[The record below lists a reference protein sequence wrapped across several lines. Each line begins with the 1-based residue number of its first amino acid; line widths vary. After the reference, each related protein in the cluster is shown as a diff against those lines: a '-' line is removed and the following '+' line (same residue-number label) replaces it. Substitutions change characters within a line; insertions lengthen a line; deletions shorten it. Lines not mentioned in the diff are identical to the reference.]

1 VATSRYRESRTLV
14 RRLVRLPG
22 EDRAQFRAK
31 LSLLREHFERFN
43 VDTSDLCQWLMGL
56 RRQRPDPEHPQRFG
70 PLGDFLL
77 EPALDSESPDE
88 SRRDAWRLHVFD
100 AVAGIRPLTSLDGRP
115 LPDHLRR
122 AIEEVSAL
130 PRTRSAQRL
139 FERMREVEPGHRLV
153 LLKAAAEWIVARY
166 QRGVE
171 NWVRQR
177 EEWAREKDEW
187 ERRHPALT
195 PDIRERFTAI
205 FRRLADPERPGRT
218 GLRRKNP
225 RLCPYDRLKLN
236 IDNCIYAG
244 QKGHAP
250 LCWKYDKFVQAL
262 RGDSKPPYT
271 PDRFWE
277 DANRFLQLC
286 RENKNRWQTDQP
298 LQSPNLPDLLY
309 RTEQVPQKRRDL
321 FQRFKTCWQ
330 RYLRH
335 MGLTAENVVRRGE
348 LPHCPKIG
356 KTHEQSD
363 CRWNP
368 HTDLCRQ
375 YRSELTGLNGLDEQT
390 LQQER
395 TYREWRKLYLAGP
408 RKPSFKYPSA
418 RDLPMPKI
426 FGRDFYQL
434 DLERSV
440 LRLRL
445 EGMPAS
451 EWLEFG
457 MTPWPR
463 DYSPT
468 RTQVADRI
476 TSVHVNFVGTRARVG
491 LRFGVPHAASKFGCT
506 QDQLDE
512 LRSRVYPRA
521 AQDAQFVRAA
531 RDLLLSPLTD
541 ERREQVRVL
550 AVDLGETGA
559 HAAVYEGRRFQA
571 DCALKINKIDRL
583 YETPAQRSTS
593 TPRQDQAPQATSVP
607 GLNTN
612 HLARHFARAA
622 ESAQDIAQHRL
633 GSPPPPDS
641 SRPPVATFAPHDLLG
656 LKRHVRW
663 MIRDWVR
670 LNARQ
675 VIQTARE
682 HRCDLIVFESLR
694 GNRLPGYDQVGSEAE
709 RKKLARTLFA
719 YGQVRRKVTE
729 KAVELGMRVVT
740 VPDFKSS
747 QVCSECGH
755 VQLNVGRWRK
765 NKMQGK
771 FSCECT
777 ECTEADTA
785 RTPRQPARSPTP
797 ASQAPQRP
805 GGMAVNPSTTR
816 PCICRN
822 KRMNSDLNAAKVLA
836 RVFWGEIELPPRD
849 TSVRCGP

>member
-1 VATSRYRESRTLV
+1 MATSRYRESRTLV

-56 RRQRPDPEHPQRFG
+56 RRQQADPEHPQRFG

-77 EPALDSESPDE
+77 EPALDSEPLDE
-88 SRRDAWRLHVFD
+88 SRRDAWRLQVFD
-100 AVAGIRPLTSLDGRP
+100 AVAGIRPLTNLDGRP

-130 PRTRSAQRL
+130 PRTRSARRL

-205 FRRLADPERPGRT
+205 FRRLADPDRPGRT

-250 LCWKYDKFVQAL
+250 LCWKYVEFVKEL
-262 RGDSKPPYT
+262 RGNSKPPCT
-271 PDRFWE
+271 PERFWE
-277 DANRFLQLC
+277 DASRFLKLC
-286 RENKNRWQTDQP
+286 RENGWQTDRP

-309 RTEQVPQKRRDL
+309 RTEQDLRKRRDL
-321 FQRFKTCWQ
+321 FQRFKTCWK

-335 MGLTAENVVRRGE
+335 MGLPPETVVRRGE
-348 LPHCPKIG
+348 LPHCRTIG
-356 KTHEQSD
+356 QTHEQSD

-390 LQQER
+390 LQLER

-426 FGRDFYQL
+426 FGQGFYQL

-445 EGMPAS
+445 EGTQS
-451 EWLEFG
+451 GEWLEFG

-463 DYSPT
+463 YYSPT

-476 TSVHVNFVGTRARVG
+476 TSVHVNFIGTRARVG
-491 LRFGVPHAASKFGCT
+491 LRFDAPHAASKFGCS
-506 QDQLDE
+506 QDRLDE

-531 RDLLLSPLTD
+531 RELLLSTLTD
-541 ERREQVRVL
+541 VRPEQVRVL

-559 HAAVYEGRRFQA
+559 HAAVYEGRSFQA
-571 DCALKINKIDRL
+571 DCALRINKIDRL
-583 YETPAQRSTS
+583 YETPTQRPT
-593 TPRQDQAPQATSVP
+593 TPRPDQTSPAPSDP

-612 HLARHFARAA
+612 HLGRHFARAA
-622 ESAQDIAQHRL
+622 ESAQAIAEHRL
-633 GSPPPPDS
+633 GSTPPPDS
-641 SRPPVATFAPHDLLG
+641 SRPPVATLAPHDLLG

-675 VIQTARE
+675 IIQTARE

-719 YGQVRRKVTE
+719 YGKVRRKVTE

-755 VQLNVGRWRK
+755 VQLIVREWRK
-765 NKMQGK
+765 NKRQGQ

-777 ECTEADTA
+777 VAATA
-785 RTPRQPARSPTP
+785 NTPRQPARSPTP
-797 ASQAPQRP
+797 TSQAPHRP
-805 GGMAVNPSTTR
+805 GGMTAPPPTTR
-816 PCICRN
+816 RCGCRN
-822 KRMNSDLNAAKVLA
+822 TIINSDLNAAKVLA

-849 TSVRCGP
+849 TPAPGRP